1 MTLGFTSLGLV
12 LVLLIIVPTLV
23 FEKAFIYSVYLLI
36 CLRCNHKSLAF
47 DTRVGHCI
55 LSILDWVLLSWKPPV
70 GGYHQSL
77 FGWPFS
83 SVFVVPVVAQHYS
96 RWENLTFVWIWAFH
110 SLIAL
115 CASTLWYKNFIS
127 GLRSCENQHP
137 LGWLI
142 VELLQLNEEI

>member
-1 MTLGFTSLGLV
+1 MKTASWWLSLVAFGMTF
-12 LVLLIIVPTLV
+12 LLCFCGASGGSTL
-23 FEKAFIYSVYLLI
+23 
-36 CLRCNHKSLAF
+36 
-47 DTRVGHCI
+47 
-55 LSILDWVLLSWKPPV
+55 
-70 GGYHQSL
+70 
-77 FGWPFS
+77 
-83 SVFVVPVVAQHYS
+83 
-96 RWENLTFVWIWAFH
+96 WAFH